1 MEYAWNI
8 TVLFF
13 TSISR
18 VGLFYVMIE
27 LHAPPTVPQGPAM
40 FLAAIV
46 QDIADRQVAM
56 HPKQTSTPL

>member
-18 VGLFYVMIE
+18 VGLFYAMIE